1 MELLGAFESTY
12 LPAHDVDVAETTG
25 HIRHWRSDLDLL
37 ASCGVRALRYPV
49 RWHRV
54 EEAEGHLDWAATD
67 VVLGHLREA
76 GFRPIVDLVHHTSYP
91 RWLTGG
97 FADPRFGPAYLRYV
111 RAFARRYPW
120 VEAYTLFN
128 EPFSTL
134 FLAAHEGIWPP
145 YHQGLDAFVAVLG
158 NVLPWIAE
166 AGRLARELLPDGRH
180 VYVDTCERHSA
191 AVPEAEAYARLA
203 NDRRFVVLDA
213 LLGRLEPGPDR
224 PFAEAVARAGGEDLF
239 HLGPT
244 PVDVLGLDY
253 YAHCQWQFTGPQ
265 GGGTI
270 PSPAPDPLT
279 ELIIEYADRYRL
291 PVMLTE
297 TNLRGTASDR
307 ASWLKF
313 TLEQCERAIAAGV
326 DVEGYCWFPSIDSC
340 DWDSLL
346 FRCDGNIDPVGVF
359 WLDEDLRRRQS
370 SMSRSFA
377 AAAGG
382 APSADLPAYRFQE
395 PAASWLAGFLPFMA
409 HWDWQPPPVEEQV
422 TAAPPESA
430 RFELR
435 ITDAH

>member
-1 MELLGAFESTY
+1 VELLGAFESTY

-25 HIRHWRSDLDLL
+25 HIRNWRADLDLL
-37 ASCGVRALRYPV
+37 ASCGVQSLRYPV

-54 EEAEGHLDWAATD
+54 EEREGSFDWSGTD
-67 VVLGHLREA
+67 AVLGHLRDG

-111 RAFARRYPW
+111 EAFARRYPE

-145 YHQGLDAFVAVLG
+145 YHHGLDAFVAVLA
-158 NVLPWIAE
+158 NVLPALAE
-166 AGRLARELLPDGRH
+166 AGRMAKALLPGARH
-180 VYVDTCERHSA
+180 VYVDTCERHRA
-191 AVPEAEAYARLA
+191 AGPEAGAYTRLA
-203 NDRRFVVLDA
+203 NDRRFVVIDA
-213 LLGRLEPGPDR
+213 LLGRLAPGPDR
-224 PFAEAVARAGGEDLF
+224 PFVEEVVRHGGEALLD
-239 HLGPT
+239 LGPM
-244 PVDVLGLDY
+244 PLDVLGLDY

-265 GGGTI
+265 GGGNI
-270 PSPAPDPLT
+270 PSPSPDPLAD
-279 ELIIEYADRYRL
+279 LIVEYADRYGV

-313 TLEQCERAIAAGV
+313 TLEQCERAAARGV
-326 DVEGYCWFPSIDSC
+326 DLQGYCWFPTIDSC

-346 FRCDGNIDPVGVF
+346 YRCDGNVDPVGVF
-359 WLDEDLRRRQS
+359 WLDEDLRRRRS
-370 SMSRSFA
+370 SMSRSFTA
-377 AAAGG
+377 AARG
-382 APSADLPAYRFQE
+382 APSAELPAYRFQE
-395 PAASWLAGFLPFMA
+395 PVATWLAGFLPLME
-409 HWDWQPPPVEEQV
+409 HWDWQAPPEAEQV
-422 TAAPPESA
+422 NAAPPESA

-435 ITDAH
+435 IVDAP

>member
-25 HIRHWRSDLDLL
+25 HIRNWRADLDLL

-54 EEAEGHLDWAATD
+54 EERAGAFDWAATD
-67 VVLGHLREA
+67 AVLLHLRDN

-97 FADPRFGPAYLRYV
+97 FADPRFGPAYVRYI
-111 RAFARRYPW
+111 RAFAQRYPW

-145 YHQGLDAFVAVLG
+145 YQQGLESFVAVLG
-158 NVLPWIAE
+158 NVLPAVVE
-166 AGRLARELLPDGRH
+166 AGSVARELLPAARH

-191 AVPEAEAYARLA
+191 ATPAAEHYTRLA
-203 NDRRFVVLDA
+203 NDRRFIVIDA

-224 PFAEAVARAGGEDLF
+224 PFAEQVLRAGGEDLF

-244 PVDVLGLDY
+244 PMDVLGLDY
-253 YAHCQWQFTGPQ
+253 DAHCQWQFTGPQ
-265 GGGTI
+265 GGGNI
-270 PSPAPDPLT
+270 PSPTPDPLPD
-279 ELIIEYADRYRL
+279 LIAEYAGRYGL

-313 TLEQCERAIAAGV
+313 TLEQCEQAMAAGV
-326 DVEGYCWFPSIDSC
+326 DVQGYCWFPSIDSC

-346 FRCDGNIDPVGVF
+346 FRCDGNVDPVGVF
-359 WLDEDLRRRQS
+359 WLDEDLRRRPS
-370 SMSRSFA
+370 SMSRSFT

-382 APSADLPAYRFQE
+382 APSSALPAYRFQE
-395 PAASWLAGFLPFMA
+395 PVASWLAGFLPFMA
-409 HWDWQPPPVEEQV
+409 HWDWQPPP
-422 TAAPPESA
+422 TAPRRCA
-430 RFELR
+430 RCTPR
-435 ITDAH
+435 WMPA